1 MNKGI
6 IKISKIAYLYF
17 PAYRAKKYAT
27 GYPNKMQQN
36 ITNNAKKIVLTNVFI
51 YISSIKNSL

>member
-27 GYPNKMQQN
+27 GYPNRIQLD
-36 ITNNAKKIVLTNVFI
+36 ITINAKKIVLTKVLI